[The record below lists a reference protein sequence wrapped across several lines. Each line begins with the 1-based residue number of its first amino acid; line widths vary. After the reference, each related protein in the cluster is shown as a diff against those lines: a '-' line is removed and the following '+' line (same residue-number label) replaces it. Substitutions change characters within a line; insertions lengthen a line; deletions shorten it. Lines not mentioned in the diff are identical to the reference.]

1 MTTTS
6 LPRVPEGLR
15 DLMKVYTKEVL
26 REKPA
31 DLYGFSAN
39 FFNMIVGEKSHQKV
53 RKYEPVQ
60 TYETIMKNRI
70 RQQVPV
76 SLVFNIIPEKLTDL
90 IKQFIKAVLKEKP
103 ENIYIFAQ
111 EYFQR
116 MSKEKSGRIEYTK
129 YSTYEKSLKE
139 KENIHPVS
147 KVTCE
152 CGRILSAKSKD
163 VDNKASVYTDT
174 NLAEA
179 DQKTFSS
186 SITYL
191 QSVVIIQRH
200 FRRYLKQRNLGRQK
214 DKCNSVEYMAAIVMI
229 QKQIRRYLAKKRVDK
244 LKNSCDAQKP
254 HATFNTA
261 DYMKAVV
268 VIQRHYRIYLKRKK
282 EQNRLKNDPVSLA
295 TAAIIIQRAFR
306 RMVER
311 LRVKR
316 NASLAAD
323 QVEELNDNASET
335 GSYTS
340 VSTALLSTESTELGM
355 ANYEERVHQKI
366 IHEDEEVENNN
377 VDAGLRK
384 DSFAEPIKGEQKSM
398 QLRKSEILSGA
409 LIENMIT
416 KPNLENIKDFNTD
429 SKDLEGYGDIEYGK
443 NKSSQDIEPEV
454 VPKKA
459 SLDQESV
466 IQTESKTETREDE
479 VASEDKAEIESNKA
493 SLDETQDDLKAKMAI
508 QETEPENIDEIKV
521 ENANTDC
528 IEKEGSEINEIPN
541 KMEKVESRESKEFE
555 TVTKDDQLDKKDSS
569 TILSNETVLPPKTMS
584 SEEVPMKTEVTPTV
598 SIEIEHVD
606 DILQDSTTTLQDAN
620 GETVPDTLNEDSVE
634 EKSKSLP
641 TDNLKMD
648 STKQESVEE
657 NTLEVSEDKIISTP
671 MEISEEIITPTTI
684 GKPDISAE
692 KKSSNEHEN
701 TTSENIEEPLI
712 LVEKSSSV
720 EHENTT
726 SSKSRGKRSIE
737 DEKIVEISSETPE
750 TKIDVDHVKSET
762 DESLEPINQDETQM
776 SNEQQLDL
784 GVSSETTPAIEED
797 PEKPSGAKDE
807 TISGS
812 VETVEN
818 NLQDPVENVAKA
830 SIEEIDLDESN
841 LQDPVENVAKVSLE
855 EITLDD
861 AAKIDDSITED
872 KKISAESIEL
882 TDGKTQKE
890 DATSKPGSAISSGK
904 THILKAE
911 EKSGSMDD
919 IEAGKRDLE
928 PSTESTRNSEEE
940 SGEAVEETELVQ
952 TEVMKQSEEESAATD
967 PKSLETEE
975 VSSVEVESQ
984 HENLKNE
991 HPKPTEEEH
1000 EDGSALKHINDGMG
1014 EIVISST
1021 EVEKDPL
1028 RSSLEVELESSMHAV
1043 SEINQDFNEDDK
1055 DQPQQD
1061 MKKSIEDSVAAVGKI
1076 SSLKSESSEAEDKQP
1091 DIENVLINSDS
1102 VDNYDS
1108 KIVDE
1113 SKELVNISAK
1123 EEDSTEVE
1131 EKTMVIDPLPTEPE
1145 TLEMEGS
1152 SLLDEQPIIEN
1163 VPTNSESVGDND
1175 SRVVDESTKLGNN
1188 SVKEQDSTEVVEK
1201 KLVKDPLPIES
1212 EAAEIENSTL
1222 VDEQP
1227 NIENVPTNS
1236 ESVEDKVSTVVDEST
1251 KLDNTS
1257 LHNQDSSEVIEKT
1270 LVIEP
1275 SPIEPEVVKNEVSTL
1290 VKQSLELVTE
1300 APGTTDKTN
1309 ISVQEK
1315 SESTEPVSD
1324 LDKTEPNESLT
1335 VLLAEA
1341 NSPNPETK
1349 PLEADASQEEQKD
1362 QSSDLE
1368 GSKPIGEDLKAK
1380 PDSEIPL
1387 NSERNSSLLVSN
1399 QLIGTQNLPTNHI
1412 EIEKNTK
1419 KLSSPSIKDKDI
1431 GTLTSGRLVPTPIA
1445 ELQLKSFK
1453 NPNDDGAWYDIYV
1466 EPKVTSDKDFESSSS
1481 AVQTSKP
1488 DTDRQTSSIV
1498 EEPVIVSNRVLE
1510 KTLASVPTNKIVE
1523 EPIIAAERVPSY
1535 YMPMEIV
1542 EAAAPRAKNSV
1553 SFFVSFDS
1561 DDGKPKYKIPKR
1573 FRDDSKKDKHEE
1585 PVNDDINQSESE
1597 FDSNEEE
1604 IEVIEVSEGDP
1615 EYQPPSVSKLQTILE
1630 HDNENEQPIEGNDQS
1645 SDLKPKQPES
1655 PIKIIEKEEIRLEKV
1670 EPKILSEEKIQKT
1683 KDIDSEYYETLFKTD
1698 IIKLSRSVQ
1707 IIEKAYKRFKN
1718 IRQEL
1723 ESDLKKQNEAARV
1736 IQKWFRSTL
1745 TKKSDLGSSD
1755 STQKASQ
1762 NLAAKKIQRAYR
1774 RYVEKTK
1781 ESKSAKE
1788 KESLERTQ
1796 KEEMAALIIQKAF
1809 RLYSQRNNDK
1819 LNKVQSSD
1827 NNELQQNQAAKKI
1840 QRAYRRYLKLS
1851 DRQENLRGRKS
1862 QEVFKSE
1869 DKEET
1874 IGESSMQKLLEIET
1888 PGEVNTPKEAESP
1901 EVIHG
1906 ALQNEEQ
1913 SSETI
1918 QGEIDSSQ
1926 LANEPKG
1933 IQELKTDEFQEFE
1946 NLSKVNMSPTHLSKP
1961 SENPEFDTELQ
1972 DIQDPAED
1980 SDSDPKS
1987 RQDLRAEEL
1996 NDVEEVVETISQSR
2010 HIPKLAEEPKKI
2022 KELENVSQVSS
2033 SPIHS
2038 AELQS
2043 VDDPEI
2049 LNEKQKEEFQAKDK
2063 PEEPIE
2069 NVTAIHYEPEIKNE
2083 IQSDSLQLV
2092 EKTLGADLSP
2102 VVISN
2107 DKLEGKS
2114 SAALIIQRAF
2124 RQYME
2129 RKKLEMFEESSFD
2142 SITSSRITAIET
2154 STPLASLVPETAE
2167 EPDGDAS
2174 KTSTKSEWFVG
2185 STRIVPSQGVVEDH
2199 LGVGTDSD
2207 PAEITSKT
2215 ELHTG
2220 TQVES
2225 VEAVD
2230 DRTHG
2235 SLETKLTPGI
2245 SSSKIDESLGSS
2257 FEKDNAV
2264 SSGLAGLADD
2274 SESGLGSVEDPLL
2287 LSQSD
2292 FGGIVKSLDMAS
2304 TQELVNSFLLNE
2316 IEYASKQGSF
2326 LKKVKEEP
2334 CIKKTASLVNLSEAE
2349 SELDIAG
2356 QKAENTDSSLSETT
2370 GLDTLSADT
2379 IDQATVKLS
2388 KPDEMIE
2395 KMSQLRDSKSQE
2407 RIPSAD
2413 PSFDE
2418 SVVRPLSSMH
2428 EQYSLDIEDG
2438 DIIVYNRLQRD
2449 ETRESS
2455 AQSDSVVFGE
2465 AEVGKTQD
2473 KDLLSEEESA
2483 RVHLMRHYTIAG
2495 DDPRG
2500 LFRSVTIDDALNY
2513 EDNGEKDMLLNNAA
2527 SFCLDDET
2535 SENIRKKMMAYSLS
2549 ETDSDYFD
2557 PRKSSKEDFEV
2568 DTAMADAMG
2577 TSTETESTIVSAA
2590 TKIQAGARGFLTR
2603 RRLRRASAGTK
2614 SSTLDTKASFGN
2626 DAISESLERFI
2637 EEEAA
2642 KKIQAAYRMHTRK
2655 RKGNNRKMEGISLES
2670 NLAARRQ
2677 KLQRGDA
2684 LRNDSTPDDENSVIT
2699 SGGQVQKSSR
2709 ILKSKTVGETKSN
2722 VDMELRWLKMRQNS
2736 MPVQIDCEVFRVIPK
2751 HMRKRIKSAEANK
2764 RK

>member
-1387 NSERNSSLLVSN
+1387 NSE
-1399 QLIGTQNLPTNHI
+1399 
-1412 EIEKNTK
+1412 
-1419 KLSSPSIKDKDI
+1419 
-1431 GTLTSGRLVPTPIA
+1431 
-1445 ELQLKSFK
+1445 
-1453 NPNDDGAWYDIYV
+1453 
-1466 EPKVTSDKDFESSSS
+1466 
-1481 AVQTSKP
+1481 
-1488 DTDRQTSSIV
+1488 
-1498 EEPVIVSNRVLE
+1498 VI
-1510 KTLASVPTNKIVE
+1510 T
-1523 EPIIAAERVPSY
+1523 
-1535 YMPMEIV
+1535 
-1542 EAAAPRAKNSV
+1542 
-1553 SFFVSFDS
+1553 
-1561 DDGKPKYKIPKR
+1561 
-1573 FRDDSKKDKHEE
+1573 
-1585 PVNDDINQSESE
+1585 
-1597 FDSNEEE
+1597 
-1604 IEVIEVSEGDP
+1604 
-1615 EYQPPSVSKLQTILE
+1615 
-1630 HDNENEQPIEGNDQS
+1630 
-1645 SDLKPKQPES
+1645 
-1655 PIKIIEKEEIRLEKV
+1655 
-1670 EPKILSEEKIQKT
+1670 
-1683 KDIDSEYYETLFKTD
+1683 
-1698 IIKLSRSVQ
+1698 
-1707 IIEKAYKRFKN
+1707 
-1718 IRQEL
+1718 
-1723 ESDLKKQNEAARV
+1723 
-1736 IQKWFRSTL
+1736 
-1745 TKKSDLGSSD
+1745 
-1755 STQKASQ
+1755 
-1762 NLAAKKIQRAYR
+1762 
-1774 RYVEKTK
+1774 
-1781 ESKSAKE
+1781 
-1788 KESLERTQ
+1788 
-1796 KEEMAALIIQKAF
+1796 
-1809 RLYSQRNNDK
+1809 
-1819 LNKVQSSD
+1819 
-1827 NNELQQNQAAKKI
+1827 
-1840 QRAYRRYLKLS
+1840 
-1851 DRQENLRGRKS
+1851 
-1862 QEVFKSE
+1862 
-1869 DKEET
+1869 
-1874 IGESSMQKLLEIET
+1874 
-1888 PGEVNTPKEAESP
+1888 
-1901 EVIHG
+1901 
-1906 ALQNEEQ
+1906 
-1913 SSETI
+1913 
-1918 QGEIDSSQ
+1918 
-1926 LANEPKG
+1926 
-1933 IQELKTDEFQEFE
+1933 
-1946 NLSKVNMSPTHLSKP
+1946 
-1961 SENPEFDTELQ
+1961 
-1972 DIQDPAED
+1972 
-1980 SDSDPKS
+1980 
-1987 RQDLRAEEL
+1987 
-1996 NDVEEVVETISQSR
+1996 
-2010 HIPKLAEEPKKI
+2010 
-2022 KELENVSQVSS
+2022 
-2033 SPIHS
+2033 
-2038 AELQS
+2038 
-2043 VDDPEI
+2043 
-2049 LNEKQKEEFQAKDK
+2049 
-2063 PEEPIE
+2063 
-2069 NVTAIHYEPEIKNE
+2069 
-2083 IQSDSLQLV
+2083 
-2092 EKTLGADLSP
+2092 
-2102 VVISN
+2102 
-2107 DKLEGKS
+2107 
-2114 SAALIIQRAF
+2114 
-2124 RQYME
+2124 
-2129 RKKLEMFEESSFD
+2129 
-2142 SITSSRITAIET
+2142 
-2154 STPLASLVPETAE
+2154 
-2167 EPDGDAS
+2167 
-2174 KTSTKSEWFVG
+2174 
-2185 STRIVPSQGVVEDH
+2185 
-2199 LGVGTDSD
+2199 
-2207 PAEITSKT
+2207 
-2215 ELHTG
+2215 
-2220 TQVES
+2220 
-2225 VEAVD
+2225 
-2230 DRTHG
+2230 
-2235 SLETKLTPGI
+2235 
-2245 SSSKIDESLGSS
+2245 
-2257 FEKDNAV
+2257 
-2264 SSGLAGLADD
+2264 AGLADD